1 MMNRNRDEG
10 GTTIIMNTQPA
21 YGQPAYG
28 QPAYGQPAYGQPA
41 YGQPAYG
48 QPGYYPQQQQQP
60 IIITQ

>member
-28 QPAYGQPAYGQPA
+28 QPAYGQPAYGQP
-41 YGQPAYG
+41 
-48 QPGYYPQQQQQP
+48 GYYPQQQQQP